1 MSKQQQ
7 FYRNEIYFFT
17 LVGESKPF
25 STFFDE
31 AASFLP
37 KNLLKN
43 STSLSKD
50 GNYFL
55 VTFKRKYLHWT
66 L

>member
-1 MSKQQQ
+1 MSKQLKQ
-7 FYRNEIYFFT
+7 FYRDEIYFFT

-25 STFFDE
+25 FQPFFDE

-43 STSLSKD
+43 SASLSKD

-55 VTFKRKYLHWT
+55 VTFKRKYSH
-66 L
+66 